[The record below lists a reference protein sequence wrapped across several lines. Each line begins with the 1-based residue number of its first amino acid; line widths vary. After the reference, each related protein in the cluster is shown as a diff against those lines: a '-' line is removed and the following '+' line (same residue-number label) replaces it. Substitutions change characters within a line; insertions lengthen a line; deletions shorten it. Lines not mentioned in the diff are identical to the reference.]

1 MPKLSSWV
9 RPKRGRPRTDSV
21 RSPASAAPSPR
32 DPARDANRGSDD
44 THLTG
49 DQLFANNRLF
59 NEDALKNS
67 AELEPIDNPM
77 RSTTPHHPL
86 VIGALGFVLL
96 GVTAWLAFGSVDHSL
111 WLKAERLD
119 GAGGS
124 PVPANAIR
132 LRAEVSAPDG
142 ERIQAG
148 MRAFVFLNDFDGAF
162 TVGSIA
168 RVASATSS
176 HPTPPDRAV
185 VVFDFAPGPSEAP
198 WHDASVEYRLR
209 IPLGSQT
216 PMGMLIDLIGQER
229 RK

>member
-9 RPKRGRPRTDSV
+9 RPKRVRPRTDSV
-21 RSPASAAPSPR
+21 RSPVSAAPSPR
-32 DPARDANRGSDD
+32 DPSPDADPGSDD
-44 THLTG
+44 AHPTG
-49 DQLFANNRLF
+49 YPLFANNRLF
-59 NEDALKNS
+59 NEEALKNS

-77 RSTTPHHPL
+77 RSTTPHHLL

-96 GVTAWLAFGSVDHSL
+96 GATAWLALGSVDHSL

-124 PVPANAIR
+124 PIPADAIR

-142 ERIQAG
+142 ERIQTG
-148 MRAFVFLNDFDGAF
+148 MRAFIFLNDFDDAF

-168 RVASATSS
+168 RVAPATSS
-176 HPTPPDRAV
+176 HPMPPDKSV
-185 VVFDFAPGPSEAP
+185 VVFDFAPRPSEVP
-198 WHDASVEYRLR
+198 RHDASIEYRLR

-216 PMGMLIDLIGQER
+216 PMGMLIDLIGRER